1 VRPLHVRV
9 AVLLL
14 LVGSALIP
22 APDAFLPGGAFPGP
36 LPAQAQVRSL
46 EIERFEALMEV
57 EEDGSVS
64 VTETLTV
71 RFTGSWNGIEREYS
85 LAHRTAQGR
94 RARLRIEV
102 GEITD
107 GDGTPLAVEESGG
120 RNRVDL
126 RIWVPGASDAVQT
139 VVIPYRIRDGIR
151 FFAGPGEEGFRD
163 ELYYNVTGTDWRI
176 PILDVETRIRL
187 PEGTAPLEV
196 WGYTGPAGSTE
207 RAVEVGEGEAETRI
221 RTTRPFGPGEGLTV
235 SVTWPGGMVPRPT
248 PGDRFRAG
256 LRGLWPLG
264 LPLLAL
270 VGMGKSWWRWGRDP
284 RGRTLMVEYEPPEEL
299 TPAEGGTL
307 VDHRAEIHDITST
320 LVDLAVRGH
329 LRIEEIPGDRRPA
342 FLGGRREEWIF
353 HQRLPR
359 RNWSVLAPHERA
371 FLEGLF
377 PPPKP
382 PPPQVGEVVSAVGA
396 SFRAWRRARRE
407 GRGFDAEEFLE
418 RWIRESRE
426 SMEDPKPEEAEVLSA
441 VKLSELENQ
450 FYQHLGKIR
459 TKIYGSLK
467 EKGLYLR
474 RPDHQVQRWA
484 GFGLVLVVLAI
495 FAGIA
500 MDALSRGGGLLP
512 EPWAAGVGVGLS
524 GLVVLL
530 VAQGMGVRTE
540 AGVAARDRVRGFREF
555 LSRVEADYYRRVVLT
570 PELFERYLPWAIALR
585 VDARWARAF
594 EGIYRE
600 PPEWYSGGAP
610 GAPFRAGT
618 FAAQM
623 SSLSTRAGRS
633 FSSSPSGSSGSG
645 GGGSSGG
652 GSGGGGGGGF

>member
-1 VRPLHVRV
+1 MRHR
-9 AVLLL
+9 LLL
-14 LVGSALIP
+14 SLVGAALVPVP
-22 APDAFLPGGAFPGP
+22 AAILPGGP
-36 LPAQAQVRSL
+36 LVAPIPAQAQTRSL
-46 EIERFEALMEV
+46 EIDRFDARMEIG
-57 EEDGSVS
+57 EDGSIQ

-94 RARLRIEV
+94 RARLRMEV

-107 GDGTPLAVEESGG
+107 GEGAPLEVERSGG
-120 RNRVDL
+120 RSRVDL
-126 RIWVPGASDAVQT
+126 RIWVPGAQDTVRT
-139 VVIPYRIRDGIR
+139 VVIPYRILDGVR
-151 FFAGPGEEGFRD
+151 FFGSPGEEDFRD
-163 ELYYNVTGTDWRI
+163 EVYYNVTGTDWRI
-176 PILDVETRIRL
+176 PILAVETRIRL
-187 PEGTAPLEV
+187 PDGGTPTEV
-196 WGYTGPAGSTE
+196 WGYTGPAGATE
-207 RAVEVGEGEAETRI
+207 RAVEMGEEGGETWI
-221 RTTRPFGPGEGLTV
+221 RTTRPFGPGEGLTLSV
-235 SVTWPGGMVPRPT
+235 SWPGGSVARPT
-248 PGDRFRAG
+248 PGDRFRGG

-270 VGMGKSWWRWGRDP
+270 AGMGKTWWRRGRDP
-284 RGRTLMVEYEPPEEL
+284 RGRSLMVEYEPPEEL
-299 TPAEGGTL
+299 TPAEAGTL

-329 LRIEEIPGDRRPA
+329 LHIEEIPGDRRPT
-342 FLGGRREEWIF
+342 FLGGRREDWVF

-359 RNWSVLAPHERA
+359 RDWVVLAPHERA

-377 PPPKP
+377 PPPQP
-382 PPPQVGEVVSAVGA
+382 TPPQAGELVSALGA
-396 SFRAWRRARRE
+396 SFREWRQARRE
-407 GRGFDAEEFLE
+407 GRGFDAGGFLE
-418 RWIRESRE
+418 DWIRENRRE
-426 SMEDPKPEEAEVLSA
+426 AGQPDAEDEEILAT
-441 VKLSELENQ
+441 VKLSELENR
-450 FYQHLGKIR
+450 FYQHLGRIR
-459 TKIYGSLK
+459 TRIYGSLK

-484 GFGLVLVVLAI
+484 GFGLVLMVLAV

-555 LSRVEADYYRRVVLT
+555 LSRVESDHYRRVILT

-600 PPEWYSGGAP
+600 PPEWYSGGAS
-610 GAPFRAGT
+610 GASFRAST
-618 FAAQM
+618 FTAQVG
-623 SSLSTRAGRS
+623 SLSTRAGQS
-633 FSSSPSGSSGSG
+633 FSSSPGGSSGSG